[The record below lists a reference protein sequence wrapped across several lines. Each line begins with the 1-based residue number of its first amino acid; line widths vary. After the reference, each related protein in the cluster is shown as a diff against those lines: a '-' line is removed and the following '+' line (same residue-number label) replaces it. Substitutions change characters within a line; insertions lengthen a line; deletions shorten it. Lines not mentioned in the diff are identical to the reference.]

1 MVKDIGRINMNA
13 IEMRVYG
20 LLKELDELVNLQQ
33 SFTHTKLDLKSI
45 GDLVKI
51 KDLNIRANAR
61 VASIMVQL
69 SLLRPLL

>member
-1 MVKDIGRINMNA
+1 VVKDIGRINMNA